1 MRPKSLLANQISTM
15 QGVEGVSLYSGQLD
29 NFNSMVKGL
38 NGIIWVLIISSMLL
52 AFVVLSNLITVNI
65 SERQR
70 EIATLKVLGFRK
82 AEVKKYIFKENNL
95 LAGIGGIVGIPVGI
109 SLHRYIMRT
118 VEMDYLMF
126 GRNIEW
132 ISFFYAFVLTILF
145 SVIVNRMMTK
155 RLNDIRMVESLK
167 SVE

>member
-1 MRPKSLLANQISTM
+1 
-15 QGVEGVSLYSGQLD
+15 
-29 NFNSMVKGL
+29 
-38 NGIIWVLIISSMLL
+38 MLL

-70 EIATLKVLGFRK
+70 EIATLKVLGFRRN
-82 AEVKKYIFKENNL
+82 EVKKYIFKENNL
-95 LAGIGGIVGIPVGI
+95 LAVIGGIVGIPVGI
-109 SLHRYIMRT
+109 VLHRYIMRT

-126 GRNIEW
+126 GRTINW
-132 ISFFYAFVLTILF
+132 ISFLYAFVLTILF

-155 RLNDIRMVESLK
+155 RLNDIQMVESLK